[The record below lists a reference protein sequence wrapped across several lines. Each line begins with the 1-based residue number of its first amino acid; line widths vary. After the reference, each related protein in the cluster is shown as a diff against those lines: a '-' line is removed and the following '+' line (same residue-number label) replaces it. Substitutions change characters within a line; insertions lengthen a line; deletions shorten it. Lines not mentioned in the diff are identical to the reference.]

1 MTDSTPGLFAT
12 RSLGQFAEKWA
23 RGIADVLEQEFPAV
37 NMHISTS
44 ADDCDVRPRTQHPS
58 FWGCFDWHSSV
69 HMQYS
74 AVRLLSEEK
83 LSSEASTR
91 LHNILEQRWDKQ
103 SLQAE
108 YDYLVNDPSFEQPY
122 GRAWLLQ
129 LARRSGREEFLPLVE
144 LTEKH
149 IMNWVS
155 ALSQP
160 IRHGMHYNTAFNLF
174 LMLDAAHAMGR
185 GQLADVLA
193 DAARNLFLG
202 DCNYP
207 VEWELSGSDF
217 LSNALCEML
226 LLSRVLDKAEFS
238 AWLEKFLSSQ
248 EKALVFLTQTP
259 EVLDPS
265 DGQLAHLYGLT
276 LSRAW
281 MLRELAPHLGRKAQE
296 VIADRTPAMLDS
308 VEKQLVDGDFM
319 STHWLTTYALLA
331 IRADGADEPEL

>member
-149 IMNWVS
+149 IMKWVS
-155 ALSQP
+155 ALSHP

-174 LMLDAAHAMGR
+174 LMLDAAQAMGR
-185 GQLADVLA
+185 VDSPMCLPTPPATCSWGIAITRWNGSCRAVTSSRMRCVKCCCFLACWIKP
-193 DAARNLFLG
+193 NLVRG
-202 DCNYP
+202 
-207 VEWELSGSDF
+207 
-217 LSNALCEML
+217 
-226 LLSRVLDKAEFS
+226 
-238 AWLEKFLSSQ
+238 
-248 EKALVFLTQTP
+248 
-259 EVLDPS
+259 
-265 DGQLAHLYGLT
+265 
-276 LSRAW
+276 
-281 MLRELAPHLGRKAQE
+281 
-296 VIADRTPAMLDS
+296 
-308 VEKQLVDGDFM
+308 
-319 STHWLTTYALLA
+319 
-331 IRADGADEPEL
+331 

>member
-12 RSLGQFAEKWA
+12 GSLGQFAEKWA
-23 RGIADVLEQEFPAV
+23 RGIVEVLEQEFPAV

-44 ADDCDVRPRTQHPS
+44 AADCDVRPRTQHPS

-74 AVRLLSEEK
+74 AVWLLAEEEI
-83 LSSEASTR
+83 SPEARKR
-91 LHNILEQRWDKQ
+91 LHDILEQRWDKHA
-103 SLQAE
+103 LQVE
-108 YDYLVNDPSFEQPY
+108 YDYLLKDPSFEQPY

-149 IMNWVS
+149 ISTWVS
-155 ALSQP
+155 ALSHP

-174 LMLDAAHAMGR
+174 LMLDAAEAMGR
-185 GQLADVLA
+185 GELAAVLA
-193 DAARNLFLG
+193 DAARRLFL
-202 DCNYP
+202 DDRDYP
-207 VEWELSGSDF
+207 LEWELSGSDF

-226 LLSRVLDKAEFS
+226 LLSRVLKETEFS
-238 AWLEKFLSSQ
+238 AWLEKFLPAQ
-248 EKALVFLTQTP
+248 QDALTFLTYTP

-265 DGQLAHLYGLT
+265 DGQLAHLFGLT

-281 MLRELAPHLGRKAQE
+281 MLRELAPHLDQQAQE
-296 VIADRTPAMLDS
+296 FITEHTPEMLAS

-319 STHWLTTYALLA
+319 ATHWLITYALLA
-331 IRADGADEPEL
+331 IRADQ

>member
-1 MTDSTPGLFAT
+1 MTNSTPGLFAAG
-12 RSLGQFAEKWA
+12 SLGQFAEKWA
-23 RGIADVLEQEFPAV
+23 RGIAEVLEQEFPAV

-44 ADDCDVRPRTQHPS
+44 AADCDVRPRTQHPS

-74 AVRLLSEEK
+74 AVRLLAEEEI
-83 LSSEASTR
+83 SPEARKR
-91 LHNILEQRWDKQ
+91 LHNILEQRWDKHA
-103 SLQAE
+103 LQVE
-108 YDYLVNDPSFEQPY
+108 YDYLLKDPSFEQPY

-129 LARRSGREEFLPLVE
+129 LVRRAGREEFLPLVE

-149 IMNWVS
+149 VITWVS
-155 ALSQP
+155 ALSHP

-174 LMLDAAHAMGR
+174 LMLDAAEAMGR
-185 GQLADVLA
+185 GDLAEVLA
-193 DAARNLFLG
+193 DAARKLFL
-202 DCNYP
+202 DDRDYP
-207 VEWELSGSDF
+207 LEWELSGSDF

-226 LLSRVLDKAEFS
+226 LLSRVLKKTEFS
-238 AWLEKFLSSQ
+238 AWLENFLPVQ
-248 EKALVFLTQTP
+248 QDALNFLTYTP

-281 MLRELAPHLGRKAQE
+281 MLRELAPHLDQQAQE
-296 VIADRTPAMLDS
+296 FIAEHTPKMLAS

-319 STHWLTTYALLA
+319 ATHWLITYALLA
-331 IRADGADEPEL
+331 IRADQ